1 MRISDW
7 SSDVCSSDLLA
18 QRLFVPETFR
28 LEDKDAIAGR
38 QDAELAI
45 ARSEPD
51 RIMILIGEIRSIESA
66 RYGEKILIKH
76 MPQRP
81 FLMDADMARRFHKR
95 FAAEEELWR
104 SDDRDGSL
112 IMAASFSMVSSG
124 PAPIFTMTVMPVPR
138 KWTPYDR

>member
-66 RYGEKILIKH
+66 RYGEKTLIKH

-104 SDDRDGSL
+104 TEEHTYELQSL
-112 IMAASFSMVSSG
+112 KSL
-124 PAPIFTMTVMPVPR
+124 
-138 KWTPYDR
+138 

>member
-1 MRISDW
+1 MERFKRTGHLIA
-7 SSDVCSSDLLA
+7 LA

-81 FLMDADMARRFHKR
+81 FLMDADMARRFR
-95 FAAEEELWR
+95 SEEHTSELQ
-104 SDDRDGSL
+104 SL
-112 IMAASFSMVSSG
+112 MRISYAVFCLKQKK
-124 PAPIFTMTVMPVPR
+124 TMNVYKLHNKHYAT
-138 KWTPYDR
+138 

>member
-81 FLMDADMARRFHKR
+81 FIMDAAIARRFHTS
-95 FAAEEELWR
+95 FAAAGALWR
-104 SDDRDGSL
+104 ADERADHLLRGL
-112 IMAASFSMVSSG
+112 
-124 PAPIFTMTVMPVPR
+124 R
-138 KWTPYDR
+138 K

>member
-1 MRISDW
+1 MERFKRTGHLIA
-7 SSDVCSSDLLA
+7 LA

-104 SDDRDGSL
+104 SERSEENTSELQSL
-112 IMAASFSMVSSG
+112 MRTSYAIL
-124 PAPIFTMTVMPVPR
+124 
-138 KWTPYDR
+138 

>member
-51 RIMILIGEIRSIESA
+51 RIMILIGELRSIESA
-66 RYGEKILIKH
+66 RYREKILIKH

-81 FLMDADMARRFHKR
+81 LLMDADMASRFHTR
-95 FAAEEELWR
+95 MADEEGFWR
-104 SDDRDGSL
+104 YDERDGRL
-112 IMAASFSMVSSG
+112 IMPERF
-124 PAPIFTMTVMPVPR
+124 
-138 KWTPYDR
+138 